1 MPANMV
7 MLVGRFVRFNL
18 DNSISITVNN
28 KLATIA
34 IPEKMCD
41 QCHSILESGDLVFVK
56 GHIEFEPNVIVVAD
70 KITTMKNPKDKGG
83 ENSGEV

>member
-18 DNSISITVNN
+18 DNSISIMVGD

-34 IPEKMCD
+34 TPEKMYD
-41 QCHSILESGDLVFVK
+41 QCRSILEDGDYVGIK
-56 GHIEFEPNVIVVAD
+56 GHIEFEPSVMVIAD
-70 KITTMKNPKDKGG
+70 KISTMKSSRNEGG
-83 ENSGEV
+83 ENSGSI